1 MISITPTRAS
11 PPARRATPAGNHS
24 RGRKVSRSRAVGTT
38 ATASSAATP
47 SVVPTD
53 KMSSAV
59 SGSRDNGRSL
69 SAGAKARYAEMTTRL
84 EMAGPRAGPAKRRYA
99 CSSP

>member
-1 MISITPTRAS
+1 MISTTPTRAS
-11 PPARRATPAGNHS
+11 PPAWRATPGGNRS
-24 RGRKVSRSRAVGTT
+24 RGRNVRCSRQVGRT

-59 SGSRDNGRSL
+59 SGSRDSGRSL
-69 SAGAKARYAEMTTRL
+69 STGAKARYAEMTTRL
-84 EMAGPRAGPAKRRYA
+84 EMAGPRAGPTKRR
-99 CSSP
+99 